1 MPATSR
7 ILPQNQTIYWDRT
20 GTPPTIAELH
30 IIIDEPVIE
39 PPIII
44 LFAQYQ
50 LTFENTT
57 TKWFNAP
64 DMGSSSYLEIIAN
77 SAYLQLVFQNLD
89 SLPNGN
95 YKAEVLVELSDA
107 ESVVRLVRSVVN
119 LVLTGVAPS
128 QISTDKTAY
137 NLLYNRSNNTLTGDS
152 LVNIINNTGGV
163 LLKFWQHGN
172 VFDVAEN
179 FTDSFTLVEN
189 PEFPLAGRLINI
201 VGNTTGNGSA
211 NIPAKILKQTGEF
224 VTGFTINLVI
234 IDGGMSVQPQSL
246 AYEVFKGTEKAQTL
260 SVVNPLGLA
269 FVVSQVPA
277 WLSLDSLAGNTTKTI
292 TAISNTIGLAE
303 GIYSGI
309 IKFEYESKV
318 IDIAVTL
325 DLKTFISLDET
336 IDFCLDLPEVK
347 LSKKNENATLVRMT
361 ISAVYEVLGITTTFE
376 KVYLQ
381 NYFKD
386 HVLFGLG
393 EKLHRHFPRIKKHF
407 FDNDQVILM
416 QQINATIKV
425 EELDVNRNLLFEQT
439 VAGIRLFPGKKPA
452 GYPFLTNS
460 IFRKKNDKAI
470 ILSSTVTGT
479 SITLN
484 KIEEVNLPNP
494 LISGTTYIQFYDF
507 PKVYQPIH
515 LQWENQNLVPEWFT
529 LTGDFTITPEFNHI
543 YARNIF
549 NAQNEKYDVSEIKTL
564 NINTGL
570 IMAKERPLIKEI
582 IRSKLAFIKIGETL
596 YRCFNVS
603 KKMTLQDS
611 KEELLSNDFEFLIV
625 EQ

>member
-57 TKWFNAP
+57 TKWLNAP

-137 NLLYNRSNNTLTGDS
+137 NLLYNRSNNTLTGDA
-152 LVNIINNTGGV
+152 LVNIINNTGLL
-163 LLKFWQHGN
+163 LLKFWQNGN
-172 VFDVAEN
+172 IFAAAEN
-179 FTDSFTLVEN
+179 FTNSFNLIEN
-189 PEFPLAGRLINI
+189 AGNPLAT
-201 VGNTTGNGSA
+201 NTSIPNTGGV

-224 VTGFTINLVI
+224 VTGFSINLLV
-234 IDGGMSVQPQSL
+234 IDGGISVQPQSL
-246 AYEVFKGTEKAQTL
+246 AYEIFKGTEKSQSI
-260 SVVNPLGLA
+260 SVINPLGLV
-269 FVVSQVPA
+269 FTVTQVPA
-277 WLSLDSLAGNTTKTI
+277 WLTLDSTSGTTTKTI
-292 TAISNTIGLAE
+292 IATTITSGLSE
-303 GIYSGI
+303 GLYYGI
-309 IKFEYESKV
+309 IKFEYDSKV
-318 IDIAVTL
+318 IDIPVTL
-325 DLKTFISLDET
+325 DLKTFISIDKT
-336 IDFCLDLPEVK
+336 INFCLDLPEVK
-347 LSKKNENATLVRMT
+347 VSKKTPEATIVRMT
-361 ISAVYEVLGITTTFE
+361 ISATYNVLGITTTFE
-376 KVYLQ
+376 KIYLQ
-381 NYFKD
+381 NYFQDK
-386 HVLFGLG
+386 VLFSLG

-407 FDNDQVILM
+407 FEEDEVILM
-416 QQINATIKV
+416 QQIEASIKV
-425 EELDVNRNLLFEQT
+425 EELDVNRNLLFDQT
-439 VAGIRLFPGKKPA
+439 VSGIKLFPGKKPA
-452 GYPFLTNS
+452 GYPFLTNTV
-460 IFRKKNDKAI
+460 FRKINGKSI
-470 ILSSTVTGT
+470 VFSSTVTG
-479 SITLN
+479 SAITLN
-484 KIEEVNLPNP
+484 KLKEVDLPNP
-494 LISGTTYIQFYDF
+494 LLAGATAINFYDF
-507 PKVYQPIH
+507 PKVYQPAH

-549 NAQNEKYDVSEIKTL
+549 NAQNEKYDLSEVKTL
-564 NINTGL
+564 NISTGL
-570 IMAKERPLIKEI
+570 IMAKERPLIREM
-582 IRSKLAFIKIGETL
+582 IRSKLSFIKIGETV
-596 YRCFNVS
+596 YRCFNIT